1 MGIALIGAGNAGT
14 LQSRFAATDLA
25 PATRRGRDLATVV
38 WATTVG
44 GVVGPLLLAP
54 GELLERASACRG

>member
-1 MGIALIGAGNAGT
+1 VGVVLIGAGNAGN

-25 PATRRGRDLATVV
+25 PRARGRDLGTVV

-44 GVVGPLLLAP
+44 GYWA
-54 GELLERASACRG
+54 RCS